1 MNNRP
6 LIVALAKGHES
17 SQPSHHD
24 QLTAEDTL
32 PAVLDQSSD
41 GYVISRQT
49 FVTDVTLET
58 TDDN

>member
-6 LIVALAKGHES
+6 LIVALAQAHDS
-17 SQPSHHD
+17 SLPFHID
-24 QLTAEDTL
+24 QLTDGDTL
-32 PAVLDQSSD
+32 PAVLDQSGD

-49 FVTDVTLET
+49 YITDVALET